1 MFASVKVLC
10 ENLEKHEPRLSDRTE
25 PPAREAARGI
35 INGDAEAYPIA
46 GLGCSMGIMR
56 GQTAVLRPFPDQD
69 QQTGWDLNGTNR
81 HIKFRV
87 DEASRAT
94 RWQRLGPPFGIHE
107 EGGDLLRVDGVLVDS
122 WAFRRVDIYY
132 IILSLLQLYYGFTCY
147 SLGFV

>member
-1 MFASVKVLC
+1 MDLSIIHLDLFASVKVLC
-10 ENLEKHEPRLSDRTE
+10 ENLEKHEPRRSDSTE
-25 PPAREAARGI
+25 PAREAAARGI

-122 WAFRRVDIYY
+122 WAFRRVDI
-132 IILSLLQLYYGFTCY
+132 
-147 SLGFV
+147 